1 MAKPG
6 RWSKVNYAGV
16 KKGEIDLFRTHL
28 DSPAEF
34 ANSSSRP
41 GMGAEAQ
48 RDVKRRKK
56 EAAG

>member
-6 RWSKVNYAGV
+6 RWSKVNYTGV

-28 DSPAEF
+28 DSQAEF

-41 GMGAEAQ
+41 GMGVKVQ
-48 RDVKRRKK
+48 RAGKRRK
-56 EAAG
+56 EDTVR